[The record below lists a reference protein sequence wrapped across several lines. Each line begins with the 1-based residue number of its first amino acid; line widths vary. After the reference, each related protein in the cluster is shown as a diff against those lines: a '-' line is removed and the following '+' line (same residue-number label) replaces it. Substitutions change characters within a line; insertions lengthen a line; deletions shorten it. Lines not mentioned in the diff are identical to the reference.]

1 MQGKSLLTQ
10 LLMILIII
18 GLVGPLAAQ
27 TREVNLSANS
37 NQLKLQNSNDFG
49 FELRLSVDKYLLQSV
64 DSKAGSFDEISIEG
78 YGYSSR
84 IGEAQLPMTSRI
96 VAVPLGAQVKF
107 EILSQET
114 RVLDR
119 KDSGITRSIIPAQPS
134 VSKSADLSS
143 IVFERNAAFY
153 ARNEFNQTPNFRIE
167 EIGMMRGLRLFQ
179 FYFEPI
185 RYNPVTGALE
195 IVSTADIRVEFL
207 NPDLAATQEML
218 AKTASAEFE
227 ALYAKSIF
235 NYDGGYRTQL
245 VRYPTK
251 MVILCPAAYTSN
263 IQSYVDWKTE
273 QGFAVNVVTVGTGGM
288 VANTAAAIKS
298 YMQNLWNSATTE
310 NPAPTYLLII
320 GDESGTIT
328 VATNTGATDSHVTDM
343 TYVRLNG
350 TDYMPEMYHGRFS
363 VSSTTELANII
374 TKTIT
379 YEKTL
384 MPDLSYLGKTVLIAG
399 ADSGFAPT
407 HGNGAINY
415 ATAEYF

>member
-1 MQGKSLLTQ
+1 MLFRS
-10 LLMILIII
+10 
-18 GLVGPLAAQ
+18 
-27 TREVNLSANS
+27 
-37 NQLKLQNSNDFG
+37 
-49 FELRLSVDKYLLQSV
+49 
-64 DSKAGSFDEISIEG
+64 EG

-218 AKTASAEFE
+218 AKKIGRASCRE
-227 ALYAKSIF
+227 
-235 NYDGGYRTQL
+235 R
-245 VRYPTK
+245 V
-251 MVILCPAAYTSN
+251 
-263 IQSYVDWKTE
+263 
-273 QGFAVNVVTVGTGGM
+273 
-288 VANTAAAIKS
+288 
-298 YMQNLWNSATTE
+298 
-310 NPAPTYLLII
+310 
-320 GDESGTIT
+320 
-328 VATNTGATDSHVTDM
+328 
-343 TYVRLNG
+343 
-350 TDYMPEMYHGRFS
+350 
-363 VSSTTELANII
+363 
-374 TKTIT
+374 
-379 YEKTL
+379 
-384 MPDLSYLGKTVLIAG
+384 
-399 ADSGFAPT
+399 
-407 HGNGAINY
+407 
-415 ATAEYF
+415 